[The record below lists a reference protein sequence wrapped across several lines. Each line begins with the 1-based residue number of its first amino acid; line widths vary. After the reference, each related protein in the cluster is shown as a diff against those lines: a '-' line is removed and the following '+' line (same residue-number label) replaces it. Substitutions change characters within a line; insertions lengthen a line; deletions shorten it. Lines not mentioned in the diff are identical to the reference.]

1 VWRATLFSSFRGAA
15 RANTGTF
22 AKEYWTAPGKLAIMA
37 AGSRS
42 RGAFRMRRLVLLLGL
57 IGAVVAG
64 AAHADALRFPQNGKH
79 AFQVDLPKGWR
90 SKADT
95 SGGLLLVPPY
105 PHAVIYIGIL
115 TDDKYRDQPDSA
127 VAGEVAKIAGIKRI
141 DSQGPARISDPTGAV
156 FYRGTMFNGDIPAKR
171 GLARK
176 AKIVLVRLK
185 PNVWAQI
192 WIVTQPGIDAVEFA
206 ALDRVLGGLTLISE
220 P

>member
-1 VWRATLFSSFRGAA
+1 
-15 RANTGTF
+15 
-22 AKEYWTAPGKLAIMA
+22 MA

-57 IGAVVAG
+57 IGAVAAG

-115 TDDKYRDQPDSA
+115 ADDKYRDQPDSA
-127 VAGEVAKIAGIKRI
+127 VAGEVAKIAGIEHI
-141 DSQGPARISDPTGAV
+141 DGQGPARISDPKGAV
-156 FYRGTMFNGDIPAKR
+156 FYKGTTFNGSIPAKR

-176 AKIVLVRLK
+176 AKIVLVRLQ
-185 PNVWAQI
+185 PNVWAQV
-192 WIVTQPGIDAVEFA
+192 WIVTQPGINAVEFA
-206 ALDRVLGGLTLISE
+206 ALDRVLNGLTLISE